1 LNEKK
6 VLLWNLPLQ
15 ICSGQALS
23 VVEGKH
29 IPREQEERREI
40 ITKKY
45 PLWGRRTP
53 LIFTRV
59 EIAM

>member
-1 LNEKK
+1 M
-6 VLLWNLPLQ
+6 
-15 ICSGQALS
+15 S
-23 VVEGKH
+23 VVEGEH
-29 IPREQEERREI
+29 IPRGQEERREI